1 MTDVSEIYRT
11 QCISVRSNPCAVDRT
26 SQSIDMN
33 SNIQKDSALIL
44 IADDD
49 RFTRMLLRQI
59 MEEEGYQVE
68 EAGNGEE
75 CLAAYIQLQP
85 DMVLLDAMMPVM
97 DGFTCCARLQS
108 ISTGD
113 SPNNDRFT
121 AGVPVLMITG
131 LNDQASVDWA
141 FATGAT
147 DFVTKPIHPPVLRRR
162 VRRLLEASWAERA
175 LRESEK
181 QYRSVVENVKEV
193 IFQTNA
199 ASDWTF
205 LNPAWTTL
213 TGFTVEESLGKNF
226 LNYVHPDD
234 QLVSKELWQTLMNGQ
249 NESCRHEMRYLTKAG
264 ECRWVEVHAHST
276 RVTNGAISGLSGTM
290 QDITKR
296 RVAESLEKEKV
307 RLELEIVERRHREEV
322 IRKTLEKE
330 QELGELKSRVI
341 STISHEFRTPLTTIL
356 GSTELL
362 KNYGDKWTE
371 DKKLK
376 HFQRIVYSVEHM
388 TKLLNDVILFD
399 QAKAGQLQVQPS
411 QLNVVAVTYE
421 IVKELQRSFENHLA
435 RQRDTVP
442 TVVFSCQDAD
452 IPANLD
458 EKLLRQILTN
468 LLSNAGK
475 FSPTGGMIRLD
486 LVVQQGQAI
495 FRIQDEGIGIPPE
508 DQERVFDSF
517 YRASNV
523 GTIQGTGLGLAIAK
537 KCVELQGGQ
546 ITVES
551 QVGVGTAF
559 TILLPLNPRPTQPED
574 SE

>member
-1 MTDVSEIYRT
+1 
-11 QCISVRSNPCAVDRT
+11 
-26 SQSIDMN
+26 MN
-33 SNIQKDSALIL
+33 SNQYKDSALIL

-59 MEEEGYQVE
+59 MEEEGYQVAE
-68 EAGNGEE
+68 VGNGEE
-75 CLAAYIQLQP
+75 CLTVYIQLQP

-97 DGFTCCARLQS
+97 DGFTCCTRLQS
-108 ISTGD
+108 ISADD
-113 SPNNDRFT
+113 SPSNHRCTDNI
-121 AGVPVLMITG
+121 PVLMITG

-141 FATGAT
+141 FAAGAT

-181 QYRSVVENVKEV
+181 QYRSVVGNVKDV

-199 ASDWTF
+199 ANEWTF
-205 LNPAWTTL
+205 LNPAWTIL
-213 TGFTVEESLGKNF
+213 TGFTVEESLGKSF

-234 QLVSKELWQTLMNGQ
+234 QWASKALWQTLMNGQ

-264 ECRWVEVHAHST
+264 ECRWVEVHAHPT

-296 RVAESLEKEKV
+296 RIAEALEKANVK
-307 RLELEIVERRHREEV
+307 LEVEIAERRRQEEV
-322 IRKTLEKE
+322 MRQTLEKE
-330 QELGELKSRVI
+330 QELSELKSYVI

-362 KNYGDKWTE
+362 KNYGNQWAE

-376 HFQRIVYSVEHM
+376 HFQRIVDSVEHM
-388 TKLLNDVILFD
+388 TKLLNDVILID
-399 QAKAGQLQVQPS
+399 QAKAGQLKVQPTP
-411 QLNVVAVTYE
+411 LNVEAVTRE
-421 IVKELQRSFENHLA
+421 IVKDLQGSFENHLV
-435 RQRDTVP
+435 RQGITVP
-442 TVVFSCQDAD
+442 RVVFSCQDAD

-458 EKLLRQILTN
+458 KTLLRQILTN
-468 LLSNAGK
+468 LLSNALK
-475 FSPTGGMIRLD
+475 FSPTGSLVRLD
-486 LVVQQGQAI
+486 LVSQSDQAI
-495 FRIQDEGIGIPPE
+495 FKIRDEGIGIPPE
-508 DQERVFDSF
+508 DQARVFDSF
-517 YRASNV
+517 YRASNA

-546 ITVES
+546 IMVES
-551 QVGVGTAF
+551 QVGVGTTF
-559 TILLPLNPRPTQPED
+559 TVILPLHARLTPD
-574 SE
+574 S